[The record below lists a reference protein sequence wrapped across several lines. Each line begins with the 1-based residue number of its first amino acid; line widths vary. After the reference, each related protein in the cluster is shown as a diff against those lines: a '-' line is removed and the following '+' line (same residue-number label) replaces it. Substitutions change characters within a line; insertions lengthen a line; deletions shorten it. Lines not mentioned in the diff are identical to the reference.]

1 VLPIRNLKPNIS
13 SINRLVNYADPL
25 FENGSLQS
33 SEQLRIEPSEQ
44 MRLNTSARSPLSNI
58 GSKFI
63 PPLNFQDHHPAQIA
77 DPRVSFDYCV
87 STNYP
92 GNERCSYLAID

>member
-1 VLPIRNLKPNIS
+1 MCPVKFFIEHGNMQPIRNLKPNIS

-33 SEQLRIEPSEQ
+33 SEQLRMQPSEQ
-44 MRLNTSARSPLSNI
+44 MRLHTSARSPPSNI

-63 PPLNFQDHHPAQIA
+63 RPSNFQDHHPAQIA
-77 DPRVSFDYCV
+77 DPRDNV
-87 STNYP
+87 
-92 GNERCSYLAID
+92 